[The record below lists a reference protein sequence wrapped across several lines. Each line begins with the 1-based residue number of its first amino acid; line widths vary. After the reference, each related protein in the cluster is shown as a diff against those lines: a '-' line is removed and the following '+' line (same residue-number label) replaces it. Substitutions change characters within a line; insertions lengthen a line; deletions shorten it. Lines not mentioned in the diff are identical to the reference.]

1 MTSKLFTYPE
11 AFQEYPEYRAH
22 SGQVVEVI
30 RELIDGEEYDGP
42 LAGLPECMFLIRAA
56 DGWEGHAFETEL
68 S

>member
-1 MTSKLFTYPE
+1 MQKLFTYPSE
-11 AFQEYPEYRAH
+11 FKLYPEHQAH
-22 SGQVVEVI
+22 SGQAVEVV

-42 LAGLPECMFLIRAA
+42 LAGLPERMFLIRAD